1 MLSDRLDPKQGSR
14 SCTKLGE
21 GGGGKPRKRIKV
33 LNPLLKPA
41 LKAARG

>member
-1 MLSDRLDPKQGSR
+1 VLSDRLDPKQGSR

-21 GGGGKPRKRIKV
+21 GGGKPRKRIKV